1 MSTRTR
7 DRKCPSCGFTNF
19 IRDTQSSAG
28 DLVCG
33 NCGVVQ
39 EENPIVSEV
48 QFGESSSGA
57 AIVQGSMVGPNQT
70 RAYSQGSALESKEH
84 TLMRAKYKMKIIAQ
98 VMKIPEYIVNS
109 AFGWFQLALNRNF
122 VKGRRSQ
129 NVLAACLYVACRK
142 VKTHHLLI
150 DFSSRLQISV
160 YSLGATFLKLVRLLE
175 IKQLEPVDTSL
186 FIQHFAEKLGFGDQ
200 TAKVCKDATALARR
214 MSADWICHG
223 RRPAGIAGAC
233 LLLAARMNNF
243 QRSHAELV
251 AVAHVAEETIQRR
264 LNEFKKTSSAQI
276 SIQGFRTAAADSQYF
291 KSTDAK
297 PPAIV
302 RNKEIEKKLQR
313 VLRQRTRTLER
324 YRQLAKDGKLLNSLE
339 VSSDTLTAAE
349 IAESKEELVKAIETA
364 NLALK
369 ESQRKSKRQNKNL
382 ESDDKIKSH
391 QEAGDDDAMEE
402 DDDAMEEDADEDED
416 EEHNNRSD
424 AEEADPS
431 SILNE
436 VDAITPGA
444 LAQSGLDFLEDVK
457 PRLTRSRVKR
467 QISKYKIEDTNETN
481 SSSDE
486 ETNDLFVPDLEGE
499 DDYGYDDL
507 PEAPSKQEDDDA
519 DYIEPKPKS
528 KPSVGRLS
536 SLRSSGR
543 LEGLGNIKS
552 GPSRGRSRLDTLSP
566 SPSSLT
572 GKSRNLR
579 GVDDEDD
586 EEPEREAR
594 LDELLKAILD
604 GGSLKE
610 EDLEKALDAI
620 LQKNKSTTGTDGN
633 YDYSNDEEKERII
646 LKHWPRNLVKNS
658 PTSDEIL
665 KKIRDDEELDELDD
679 DDEVEDVKLSEEEI
693 KEKEKMWIA
702 INHDFLIAQEKKR
715 LKMVADELA
724 GNSSGQMKRRRTVV
738 PRKTNTNDTSR
749 QNTVKD
755 RMMSPAE
762 STRQMLQKKSY
773 SKKINYQIFPELFLE
788 QNEAQN

>member
-1 MSTRTR
+1 MSARTR
-7 DRKCPSCGFTNF
+7 DRKCPSCGYTNF

-98 VMKIPEYIVNS
+98 VMKIPEYIVAS

-276 SIQGFRTAAADSQYF
+276 SILGFRSAASNSQYF

-297 PPAIV
+297 PPAII

-324 YRQLAKDGKLLNSLE
+324 YRELARSGKLLNSLDLA
-339 VSSDTLTAAE
+339 SDSPAAE
-349 IAESKEELVKAIETA
+349 TEDLKNESTEASGTTDQASNNLQEDELKKQKGISETENNA
-364 NLALK
+364 
-369 ESQRKSKRQNKNL
+369 SPHI
-382 ESDDKIKSH
+382 D
-391 QEAGDDDAMEE
+391 GEE
-402 DDDAMEEDADEDED
+402 DGHKDVENDNEDIGDEDNEYPNKKNDADD
-416 EEHNNRSD
+416 EEV
-424 AEEADPS
+424 DPS
-431 SILNE
+431 SILDE

-444 LAQSGLDFLEDVK
+444 LARSGLDFLEDVK

-467 QISKYKIEDTNETN
+467 KISKYDQEDANDVS

-486 ETNDLFVPDLEGE
+486 ETNDLFVPDLDGE
-499 DDYGYDDL
+499 DFGYDDL
-507 PEAPSKQEDDDA
+507 PEAPNKLKDDDA
-519 DYIEPKPKS
+519 DYIEPKSKS
-528 KPSVGRLS
+528 RAGRTS
-536 SLRSSGR
+536 SLRSGGR
-543 LEGLGNIKS
+543 LEGLRSSKGGLLK
-552 GPSRGRSRLDTLSP
+552 RRSRLDDLS
-566 SPSSLT
+566 SS
-572 GKSRNLR
+572 KSRSTN
-579 GVDDEDD
+579 GDDYEDGG
-586 EEPEREAR
+586 EEEEEGEEEFEREAR

-620 LQKNKSTTGTDGN
+620 LQKNKAPTGTDGN
-633 YDYSNDEEKERII
+633 YDYSNDEERERII
-646 LKHWPRNLVKNS
+646 LKHWPRNIVKNS
-658 PTSDEIL
+658 PTSEEIL
-665 KKIRDDEELDELDD
+665 KKVRDDEELDELDD

-724 GNSSGQMKRRRTVV
+724 GNSSGQTKRRKIVA
-738 PRKTNTNDTSR
+738 PRKSTANDASR

-773 SKKINYQIFPELFLE
+773 SKKINYEIFPELFLE
-788 QNEAQN
+788 QSEAHN